1 MIQRKVMESGNIVEY
16 IDREK
21 IVCAVIMETKQQ
33 RLKLLNEFSRDV
45 KISVGRLSHR
55 CRNHLDLSLGRDRLV
70 TGLKQAA
77 NRRNM
82 LAGKVDIKELWDVLN
97 TEQEWIDLGTMT
109 ELCFPGNCDCD
120 HEAAVVR
127 AFFKDR
133 LYFKFNMNQFF
144 PNTEEQVEHL
154 LARIREAERK
164 KKSIE
169 DGGTWLRQVMAQA
182 HPVLSPEYSELVD
195 ILKSYYLFEKESR
208 DYVFARS
215 ILAFAGIED
224 AEKIFDIFVKLG
236 VWDKH
241 ENIDFY
247 RYDIS
252 TVFHEEIEASAV
264 KLVNLSQNTIENNGR
279 RDLTHLSLM
288 TIDGQSTLDFD
299 DALSIEEKDD
309 YLVVGVHIADVAEFV
324 KKGDCLD
331 QEALIRGSS
340 IYMADCRIPMLPIGF
355 AEDLCSLRA
364 GKIRPA
370 ISTMIRLNHSGEI
383 IDFEII
389 PSLVKVTHQRTYYEV
404 NQVVQEDPQIMKLY
418 DIAKAFRQKRLADG
432 AVQITLPEI
441 NTRIDQKGE
450 LTVSRTNREGPGR
463 MLVAELMIMA
473 NWLMAR
479 FLVEREMPVIF
490 RSQAGP
496 RERLYKGDG
505 GTLFQNWMQR
515 RHLSRFMLGCEPGRH
530 CGLGLNVY
538 LTATSPIRK
547 YFDLVTQR
555 QLRAVFGMEIPYTRE
570 QVQNIIHLL
579 DLPMG
584 HVSKIQYR
592 RNRYWLLKYLEGRAG
607 QREEAMV
614 LYRRRSNYIALIP
627 EYMIECELPASGR
640 LNLKPE
646 DLIQIKIQHVDA
658 RRDIFSVFM
667 G

>member
-1 MIQRKVMESGNIVEY
+1 MESGNIVEY
-16 IDREK
+16 IDRQK
-21 IVCAVIMETKQQ
+21 IVCAVIMETKKQ
-33 RLKLLNEFSRDV
+33 RLKLLNESSRDI

-55 CRNHLDLSLGRDRLV
+55 CRNHLDLSQGRDRLAAS
-70 TGLKQAA
+70 LKQTA

-82 LAGKVDIKELWDVLN
+82 LAGNVDIKELWDVLN
-97 TEQEWIDLGTMT
+97 TEQEWIDLDTMT

-133 LYFKFNMNQFF
+133 LYFKFNVNQFF
-144 PNTEEQVEHL
+144 PNAKEQVEHL
-154 LARIREAERK
+154 LSRIKAAERK
-164 KKSIE
+164 KKIIE
-169 DGGTWLRQVMAQA
+169 DGGAWLRQVMAQT
-182 HPVLSPEYSELVD
+182 HPVLSPDHSELVD

-208 DYVFARS
+208 EYAFARS

-224 AEKIFDIFVKLG
+224 VEKIFDIFVKLG
-236 VWDKH
+236 IWDKH

-252 TVFHEEIEASAV
+252 TVFPEEIEATVV
-264 KLVNLSQNTIENNGR
+264 KLVDLSQNSIENSGR
-279 RDLTHLSLM
+279 RDLTRLSLM

-309 YLVVGVHIADVAEFV
+309 YWIVGVHIADVAEFV
-324 KKGDCLD
+324 KKGGALD
-331 QEALIRGSS
+331 HEALTRGSS
-340 IYMADCRIPMLPIGF
+340 IYMADGRIPMLPIGF
-355 AEDLCSLRA
+355 AEDLCSLRE
-364 GKIRPA
+364 GTIRPA
-370 ISTMIRLNHSGEI
+370 ISTMIRLKDSGEI

-389 PSLVKVTHQRTYYEV
+389 PSLVKITYQRTYYEV
-404 NQVVQEDPQIMKLY
+404 NQVAREDLQIMKLY
-418 DIAKAFRQKRLADG
+418 DIAKAFRRKRLADG

-450 LTVSRTNREGPGR
+450 LIVSRTNREGPGR

-479 FLVEREMPVIF
+479 FLVEKEMPVIF

-555 QLRAVFGMEIPYTRE
+555 QLRAVFGMETPYTRE

-592 RNRYWLLKYLEGRAG
+592 RNRYWLLKYLEGRMG

-614 LYRRRSNYIALIP
+614 LYRRRSNYIVLIP
-627 EYMIECELPASGR
+627 DYMIECELPASGR
-640 LNLKPE
+640 LDLKPE

-658 RRDIFSVFM
+658 RRDILSVFM

>member
-1 MIQRKVMESGNIVEY
+1 MESGNIVEY
-16 IDREK
+16 IDRQK
-21 IVCAVIMETKQQ
+21 IVCAVIMETKKQ
-33 RLKLLNEFSRDV
+33 RLKLLNESSRDI

-55 CRNHLDLSLGRDRLV
+55 CRNHLDLSQGRDRLV
-70 TGLKQAA
+70 AGLKQTA
-77 NRRNM
+77 NRRNL
-82 LAGKVDIKELWDVLN
+82 LAGNVDIKELWDVLN
-97 TEQEWIDLGTMT
+97 TEQEWIDLETMT
-109 ELCFPGNCDCD
+109 EFCFPGNSDCD

-144 PNTEEQVEHL
+144 PNTKEQVEHSL
-154 LARIREAERK
+154 SRIKAAERK
-164 KKSIE
+164 QKIIE
-169 DGGTWLRQVMAQA
+169 DGGAWLRQVMAQT
-182 HPVLSPEYSELVD
+182 HPVLSPDHSELVD

-208 DYVFARS
+208 EYDFARS

-224 AEKIFDIFVKLG
+224 ADKIFDIFVKLG
-236 VWDKH
+236 IWDKN

-252 TVFHEEIEASAV
+252 AVFPDEIEASVV
-264 KLVNLSQNTIENNGR
+264 KLVDLSQNSIENSGR
-279 RDLTHLSLM
+279 RDLTHLPLM

-299 DALSIEEKDD
+299 DALSIEGKDD
-309 YLVVGVHIADVAEFV
+309 YWIVGVHIADVAEFV
-324 KKGDCLD
+324 KKEGPLD
-331 QEALIRGSS
+331 HEALTRGSS

-364 GKIRPA
+364 GTIRPA
-370 ISTMIRLNHSGEI
+370 ISTMIRFKDSGEI

-389 PSLVKVTHQRTYYEV
+389 PSLVKITHQRTYYEV
-404 NQVVQEDPQIMKLY
+404 NQVAREDPQIMKLY
-418 DIAKAFRQKRLADG
+418 DIAKAFRRKRLADG

-441 NTRIDQKGE
+441 NTRIDPKGE
-450 LTVSRTNREGPGR
+450 LIVSRTNREGPGR

-473 NWLMAR
+473 NWLMAK
-479 FLVEREMPVIF
+479 FLVEKEMPVIF

-496 RERLYKGDG
+496 RDRLYKGDG

-515 RHLSRFMLGCEPGRH
+515 RYLSRFMLGCEPGRH
-530 CGLGLNVY
+530 CGLGLDVY

-555 QLRAVFGMEIPYTRE
+555 QLRAVFGMETPYTRE

-592 RNRYWLLKYLEGRAG
+592 RNRYWLLKYLEGRMG
-607 QREEAMV
+607 QREEAIV
-614 LYRRRSNYIALIP
+614 LYRRRSNYIVLIP
-627 EYMIECELPASGR
+627 DYMIECELPASGR
-640 LNLKPE
+640 LDLKPE
-646 DLIQIKIQHVDA
+646 DLIQIKIQYVDA
-658 RRDIFSVFM
+658 RRDVFSVFM